1 MKFSDLLS
9 ETLLSL
15 SSNKARS
22 GLTILGIV
30 VGIAAVI
37 VMVSIGQ
44 GTKASMQ
51 SSIES
56 AGSNL
61 IMVMNSFGR
70 QSGGTG
76 GVRMQR
82 TSLTEDDAHAIASEV
97 SGVEAVSPVVTSN
110 SQVIA
115 KGTNTNSQVTGV
127 EPSYAAIR
135 NVSMAQGTFITEGDA
150 RSGSRVCV
158 LGSQVA
164 TDLFGE
170 DGEPLGQTARINS
183 VEFKVIGVAESK
195 GGSGFTSSDSII
207 YVPLT
212 TAQRVLA
219 RQSGVSQIVVEAKD
233 ADTMTQV
240 QEDIS
245 NLLLERHN
253 ITDSS
258 LADFRVMNQADMLA
272 TASTI
277 TNTMTLLLASIAGIS
292 LLVGGIGIMNMML
305 TMVTERTREIGLRK
319 AIGARATDIAA
330 QFLAESVMLTLV
342 GGVVGITVGWVVSL
356 LVTKF
361 ASITTQVSPT
371 SVVLAAGVCAAVG
384 IVFGYY
390 PARRAAGLNPI
401 EALRYQ

>member
-1 MKFSDLLS
+1 VKFSDLLS

-37 VMVSIGQ
+37 VMVAIGQ
-44 GTKASMQ
+44 GSTASMT

-70 QSGGTG
+70 PSGGTG

-82 TSLTEDDAHAIASEV
+82 TSLTEDDANAIASEV

-110 SQVIA
+110 SQIIA

-127 EPSYAAIR
+127 QPAYGDIR
-135 NVSMAQGTFITEGDA
+135 NVEMAQGTFITEGDA
-150 RSGSRVCV
+150 RSGSRVAV

-170 DGEPLGQTARINS
+170 DGEPLGQSVRIGGI
-183 VEFKVIGVAESK
+183 EFKVLGIAASK

-207 YVPLT
+207 YVPLA
-212 TAQRVLA
+212 TAQRVLS
-219 RQSGVSQIVVEAKD
+219 RQSGISQIVVQAAD
-233 ADTMTQV
+233 ADSMTQV
-240 QEDIS
+240 QADITT
-245 NLLLERHN
+245 LLLNRHN
-253 ITDSS
+253 ISDANS
-258 LADFRVMNQADMLA
+258 ADFQVMNQADMLA

-277 TNTMTLLLASIAGIS
+277 ASTMTLLLASIASIS
-292 LLVGGIGIMNMML
+292 LIVGGIGIMNMML

-319 AIGARATDIAA
+319 AIGATASDIAS
-330 QFLAESVMLTLV
+330 QFLAESVMLTFV
-342 GGVVGITVGWVVSL
+342 GGIVGITLGWVVSL
-356 LVTKF
+356 LVSRF
-361 ASITTQVSPT
+361 SSLTTQVSPV
-371 SVVLAAGVCAAVG
+371 SVALAVGVCAAIG

-390 PARRAAGLNPI
+390 PARRAAALNPI

>member
-1 MKFSDLLS
+1 VKFSDLLG
-9 ETLLSL
+9 ETLASL

-37 VMVSIGQ
+37 VMVAIGQ
-44 GTKASMQ
+44 GSTASMT

-70 QSGGTG
+70 PSGGTG

-82 TSLTEDDAHAIASEV
+82 TSLTEDDAEAIATEV
-97 SGVEAVSPVVTSN
+97 SGVEAVSPVVTSQ
-110 SQVIA
+110 SQIVA
-115 KGTNTNSQVTGV
+115 KGTNTNSQITGV
-127 EPSYAAIR
+127 EPSYADIR
-135 NVSMAQGTFITEGDA
+135 NVEIAEGTFVTEGDA

-164 TDLFGE
+164 EDLFGT
-170 DGEPLGQTARINS
+170 DADPLGQAVRING
-183 VEFKVIGVAESK
+183 VEFKVIGVAAAE
-195 GGSGFTSSDSII
+195 GGSGFTSTDSMI
-207 YVPLT
+207 YVPLS
-212 TAQRVLA
+212 TAQRTLS
-219 RQSGVSQIVVEAKD
+219 RQSGISQIVVQAAN
-233 ADTMTQV
+233 ADQMEQV
-240 QEDIS
+240 QTDIT
-245 NLLLERHN
+245 NLLLQRHN
-253 ITDSS
+253 IAT
-258 LADFRVMNQADMLA
+258 ADFQVMNQADMLA

-277 TNTMTLLLASIAGIS
+277 ASTMTLLLASIASIS
-292 LLVGGIGIMNMML
+292 LIVGGIGIMNMML

-319 AIGARATDIAA
+319 AIGARASDIAS
-330 QFLAESVMLTLV
+330 QFLAESVMLTFV
-342 GGVVGITVGWVVSL
+342 GGIVGITVGWVVSL
-356 LVTKF
+356 GVTKF

-371 SVVLAAGVCAAVG
+371 SVVLAVGVCAAIG

-390 PARRAAGLNPI
+390 PARRAAALNPI